1 MRKTSAA
8 VLALL
13 FASSKAVKVGK
24 VEGYEPVDDGAE
36 KVHVLDLGMHT
47 MSNSP
52 SDAGEFAFPNIRTAF
67 YAQTGSQFYDDK
79 NKLWRNSLAQK
90 SDITSE
96 TAVKGPPEGAIGD
109 QVYEHAMDATSG
121 IPNDRSKSVGPS
133 LA

>member
-90 SDITSE
+90 SDISGE
-96 TAVKGPPEGAIGD
+96 TAVNGPPEGAIGD